1 MSFIVDPRIK
11 PESFDVKEKAR
22 YFYSVYLR
30 HLVLYHKISER
41 NLINVIE
48 VSPKLLQVKQGGY
61 SDQGCHQ
68 VKNILGWE
76 PKTKFEKLMK
86 LMAKAKFNKFF
97 TN

>member
-22 YFYSVYLR
+22 YVYSVYLR

-48 VSPKLLQVKQGGY
+48 VSPKLLQAKRGGY
-61 SDQGCHQ
+61 SDQGCHKGEEYTRMGAEDKVRGTGETYGQ
-68 VKNILGWE
+68 IGI
-76 PKTKFEKLMK
+76 
-86 LMAKAKFNKFF
+86 
-97 TN
+97 